1 MVKLWMYNYII
12 QTRLQLSDASS
23 RSNIVKSSARDK
35 MSEERDQNEGRPERV
50 VGDTDLRVLEIKT
63 LKS

>member
-12 QTRLQLSDASS
+12 QTRLQLSAASS
-23 RSNIVKSSARDK
+23 RANIVKSSARDQ
-35 MSEERDQNEGRPERV
+35 MSEERDPDEGRPERV
-50 VGDTDLRVLEIKT
+50 VGDRDLRVLEIKI